1 VTALVQA
8 GYPLIEWLQSF
19 RTPLL
24 DLAAHGVSF
33 LGDEP
38 FYLVV
43 LPVLY
48 WALSRRA
55 ALRLALLFLASAWLN
70 AALKGLADLPRPSAE
85 RVATLEPRSSGG
97 LPSGHAQNALVFWG
111 YLASLRPRPWVVIAV
126 GLVVGAI
133 GVSRLYLG
141 VHFPADLVAGWMVGG
156 LVLGA
161 FLLWEDALAQRLAA
175 WPAWGL
181 LALATAGPAVFLL
194 LYRAHEALPAAATLL
209 GAGVGA
215 VWERRRLGFVVAGPL
230 THLALRLALGLAV
243 AVGIWAGLAGPMAP
257 LGEGGRIL
265 RYALLGFWLTGGAPW
280 VFMRLGWARGEVRT
294 PPPAARPPTR

>member
-1 VTALVQA
+1 VTSLVQA
-8 GYPLIEWLQSF
+8 GYPPIEWLQSF

-24 DLAAHGVSF
+24 DLAAHGASF

-48 WALSRRA
+48 WAVSRRA

-70 AALKGLADLPRPSAE
+70 AALKGLVDLPRPSPE
-85 RVATLEPRSSGG
+85 RVATLEPRASGG

-111 YLASLRPRPWVVIAV
+111 YLASLRPRAGVVAGV
-126 GLVVGAI
+126 GVVVLTI

-141 VHFPADLVAGWMVGG
+141 VHFPADLVVGWVVGG
-156 LVLGA
+156 VVLAA
-161 FLLWEDALAQRLAA
+161 FLRWEDEWARRLAA

-181 LALATAGPAVFLL
+181 LALAVAGPAVFLL

-230 THLALRLALGLAV
+230 THLAARLVVGLAV

-280 VFMRLGWARGEVRT
+280 VFMRLGWARSSIRM
-294 PPPAARPPTR
+294 PPPAARSRPR